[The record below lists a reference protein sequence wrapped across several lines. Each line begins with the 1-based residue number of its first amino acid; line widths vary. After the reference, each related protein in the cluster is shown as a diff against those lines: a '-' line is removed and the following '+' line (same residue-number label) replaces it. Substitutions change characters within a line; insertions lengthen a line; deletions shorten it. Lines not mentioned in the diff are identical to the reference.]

1 LHLHRR
7 QVFAGAF
14 VAIRFAGNNHLR
26 RKTMLGTILIFVI
39 ASLFCCRKGYLTDSR
54 VWRDPV
60 ESFHPD
66 AD

>member
-1 LHLHRR
+1 
-7 QVFAGAF
+7 
-14 VAIRFAGNNHLR
+14 
-26 RKTMLGTILIFVI
+26 MLGTILIFVI